1 MKRIAQNKCPKCG
14 NPANLGTCT
23 TCSLPVDICACA
35 SIEQSVQKIRIFVEK
50 RKFNKPITIVEGIT
64 ENAKEVSS
72 QLKRSLAT
80 GGTFKKGHIELMGDH
95 RNRLADILV
104 KIGYSREQIEII

>member
-1 MKRIAQNKCPKCG
+1 MKCG
-14 NPANLGTCT
+14 GSLLGNICAK
-23 TCSLPVDICACA
+23 CGLPQDICACVG
-35 SIEQSVQKIRIFVEK
+35 IEQSTQKIRVFIEK

-72 QLKRSLAT
+72 QLKRHLAT

-95 RNRLADILV
+95 RKRLTDILV
-104 KIGYSREQIEII
+104 KIGYSKEQIEII